1 MAGGYAYK
9 PEGVQ
14 AIAAEFR
21 SLQNQIDALRKGLVG
36 LGLQIDPN
44 GNLIFSGA
52 TGNLLINN
60 GGALAVVDP
69 NAGHVVL
76 EVGSVGF
83 NDGSGRKQGAVIM
96 NRADDGSA
104 ALQLVDGGTAPGHT
118 FRQALQ
124 WFDRSGNIVMADD
137 DTGDGL
143 ARPHLTVGPL
153 TDTNVTKWPGGYNTT
168 WTTISSCFVE
178 NQNPR
183 LSWSIYLYS
192 PASTTTQFRL
202 LVGGIQIGT
211 TQTVT
216 NAIAQWTDVQSVP
229 SGVAFGQQALLE
241 LQCIA
246 TAGTGA
252 AAGQQLFLEG
262 VQN

>member
-1 MAGGYAYK
+1 MAGGYAFQ
-9 PEGVQ
+9 PQGIEGMR
-14 AIAAEFR
+14 AEFLK
-21 SLQNQIDALRKGLVG
+21 LQNQIDALRKGLVG
-36 LGLQIDPN
+36 LGLQIDEN

-60 GGALAVVDP
+60 GGSLAVVDP
-69 NAGHVVL
+69 NAGHLVFY
-76 EVGSVGF
+76 VGSEGF
-83 NDGSGRKQGAVIM
+83 ADGSGRHQGVVQLF
-96 NRADDGSA
+96 RADDGSL
-104 ALQLVDGGTAPGHT
+104 ALSLFDGGTTPGHT

-124 WFDRSGNIVMADD
+124 WYDRSGNIVVADD

-153 TDTNVTKWPGGYNTT
+153 TDTNVTKWPGGHATT
-168 WTTISSCFVE
+168 WTTISSCFFE

-192 PASTTTQFRL
+192 PVSTTTQFRL
-202 LVGGIQIGT
+202 LAGGTQIGT

-216 NAIAQWTDVQSVP
+216 NAIAQWSDTQSVP
-229 SGVAFGQQALLE
+229 SGIAFGQQVLLE
-241 LQCIA
+241 LQCQA
-246 TAGTGA
+246 TAGTGVA
-252 AAGQQLFLEG
+252 AAQQLFLEG